1 MSMIYKNRRN
11 DTMKKENHIRAMRFL
26 MVAAWT
32 LARQGARRF
41 GGSPSLYFVIA
52 LRLVWRE
59 SKPRTVWHA
68 GLGNMFLLP
77 GLPVPTIPGA
87 RGQFSLP
94 GIGK

>member
-1 MSMIYKNRRN
+1 
-11 DTMKKENHIRAMRFL
+11 MKKENHIRAMRVL

-41 GGSPSLYFVIA
+41 GGSPSLYFIIA

-59 SKPRTVWHA
+59 SKPCTVWHA

-94 GIGK
+94 GIGQ